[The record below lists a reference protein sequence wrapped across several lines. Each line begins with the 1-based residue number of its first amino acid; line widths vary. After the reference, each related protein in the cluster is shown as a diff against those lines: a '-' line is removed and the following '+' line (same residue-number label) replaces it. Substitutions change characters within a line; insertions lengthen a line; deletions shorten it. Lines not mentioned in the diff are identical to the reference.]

1 MKFLKY
7 NTYTKHGH
15 SPMLLRISKRRIS
28 VEKIFL
34 YYLHARYQQKNMVYD
49 NRVKSVSDADSIRSH
64 LDFALH

>member
-1 MKFLKY
+1 
-7 NTYTKHGH
+7 
-15 SPMLLRISKRRIS
+15 MLLRISKRRIS